1 MGDSINAEE
10 LADANLTDIEKQL
23 QIRIRKVGHILDRLF
38 KAAENENGYVL
49 EDKDVRILAS
59 WIIDLQNIATA
70 SEAKVEA
77 LQQHIKENMG
87 GKRLWK
93 PGPI

>member
-87 GKRLWK
+87 GNRLWK